1 VTGTGGESWRE
12 RRDRAFA
19 QHAAEDRRRREA
31 EGREARQLVAE
42 FARAARERGLRTSPL
57 VALAYNGRARY
68 RTGLRGW
75 YLRADRSLAVG
86 TDGELYLLAVPA
98 SLRARFTG
106 ATVRPQQPRL
116 VVGEG
121 GRDGESV
128 PLRALLR
135 RRLDAGDDWP
145 PG

>member
-1 VTGTGGESWRE
+1 MSTGGESWRE

-31 EGREARQLVAE
+31 DARQARELVAQFVRE
-42 FARAARERGLRTSPL
+42 ARERGLPTSRL
-57 VALAYNGRARY
+57 SARAYNGRTRY

-86 TDGELYLLAVPA
+86 TDGELYLLAVPT
-98 SLRARFTG
+98 SLRAWLTG

-121 GRDGESV
+121 GRDGESM

-135 RRLDAGDDWP
+135 ARLDTAG
-145 PG
+145 

>member
-1 VTGTGGESWRE
+1 MGTDGESWRE
-12 RRDRAFA
+12 RRDHAFA

-31 EGREARQLVAE
+31 EGRQARELVAE
-42 FARAARERGLRTSPL
+42 FVREARERGLPTSPL
-57 VALAYNGRARY
+57 TARAYNGRARY
-68 RTGLRGW
+68 RTGLHGW

-106 ATVRPQQPRL
+106 ATVQPQQPRL

-121 GRDGESV
+121 GRDGESI
-128 PLRALLR
+128 PLQTLLR
-135 RRLDAGDDWP
+135 NRLATPD
-145 PG
+145 